1 MRHGYRSGFTII
13 EVLVVIVIM
22 VVLLGLSV
30 VNMAGQQAVGR
41 DNERRQDAE
50 NIARGLERYY
60 SEVAK
65 PSVNKVGR
73 YPDRATAINDVVANN
88 ILPDVE
94 PASLYFS
101 FNSGAASSFTV
112 IGDATGTTPATDAAA
127 ISAINT
133 ATTTSTIVYV
143 PMRWSGTYWEM
154 CGTDEECTRFS
165 LYYRTEQD
173 SGVTQVIQSRYQ
185 Q

>member
-1 MRHGYRSGFTII
+1 MRRGYRSGFTII
-13 EVLVVIVIM
+13 EILVVIVIM
-22 VVLLGLSV
+22 AILLSLTV

-60 SEVAK
+60 NEVAK
-65 PSVNKVGR
+65 PSVGKVGR
-73 YPDRATAINDVVANN
+73 YPDRATALADVITNN

-94 PASLYFS
+94 PSSLSFS
-101 FNSGAASSFTV
+101 FNTGAPSSFTV
-112 IGDATGTTPATDAAA
+112 IGDSTGSTPATDGTAL
-127 ISAINT
+127 SAIDA

-143 PMRWSGTYWEM
+143 PMRWNGTYWEM
-154 CGTDEECTRFS
+154 CGTDEECTRFN
-165 LYYRTEQD
+165 LYYRTEQN
-173 SGVTQVIQSRYQ
+173 SGVTQVIASRYQ